1 MEAGKRRLLHRRRLE
16 LRCLTVMNFVAVIV
30 YIIQDTDIATWVK
43 DINAMS
49 ILALQVIAVTLN
61 GMERLLVVSINS
73 IGYFCEKSFQ
83 IE

>member
-1 MEAGKRRLLHRRRLE
+1 VKAGQLKA
-16 LRCLTVMNFVAVIV
+16 MNFVAVIV
-30 YIIQDTDIATWVK
+30 YIIQDTDIATLVK
-43 DINAMS
+43 DINAMW

-61 GMERLLVVSINS
+61 GMERLLVVSISS